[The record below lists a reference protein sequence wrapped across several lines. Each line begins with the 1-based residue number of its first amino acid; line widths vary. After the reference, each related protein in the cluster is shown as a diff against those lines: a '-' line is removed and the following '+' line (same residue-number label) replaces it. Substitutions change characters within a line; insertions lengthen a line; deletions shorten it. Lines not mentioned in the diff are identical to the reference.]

1 MFFIKSLWSIGIP
14 FHSTVS
20 PLILDQNSMVIQE
33 KEQLIKSSRREH
45 ILSLDSLVLGMKQAQ
60 NFDSIDA
67 VIKQCV
73 STGKAHLKKNEW
85 EKAELLFAKADELIP
100 AHDFNEKALFQL
112 NIANIYQ
119 QMGTHEKALYYY
131 QSAINLFDKAKNML
145 GKAQALHGAAKVNG
159 HLGDN
164 AKSIGLMHQA
174 IDIYRGIGNQ
184 EGIAKLSMDL
194 GCLFQKWNKNKVASQ
209 HFSEAYQYYQEQT
222 NLEKMIEIQI
232 KLGQIAVSDDQYQ
245 QALKYFSKV
254 DFMDRG
260 DSLTNN
266 SSLVALYKGDMYQ
279 KMEDYPKA
287 ISYYIKSCAIYQSE
301 YNQEG
306 HIIALQHLGET
317 YLLTK
322 DYKKADSSLTS
333 SLDLATIQHLKEYQM
348 TAWNL
353 LSELNSR
360 INNFDKAYIFLQKAN
375 EIKDEIYSLENE
387 KIINELAVKY
397 ETKKINE
404 AYQALIQKNKKT
416 NTALK
421 KQKDTG
427 SLTIII
433 ATFVVLVAIIIIIF
447 VIVRT
452 KESKKS
458 LALLTIKN
466 KKISDQKEILSIL
479 NEKLTQSREQYR
491 SIVENASVGMYQ
503 TSREGNIRFANVALR
518 KMLHYPED
526 LDISSINLS
535 SEQPSRQRFIDLI
548 EEKGV
553 ITGRED
559 IWKRYDGSFL
569 EVNESA
575 WKVIDNSGKTHYYEG
590 VVEDIS
596 KRKEAESALKESQM
610 KLTRMNEELIEKN
623 KQIEKVKNEAITANE
638 IKSIFLANVSHE
650 IRTPMNSII
659 GFSEILSQGSNN
671 DQQLHYINAIKSS
684 SSNLL
689 ALLNDILDLSKIQS
703 SEIELNYEPIS
714 LKRVT
719 NDVLKIFQLKCE
731 EKNLSLSVEFGNS
744 FPELINMDGLRMRQ
758 ILINLLG
765 NAFKFTE
772 KGGIQ
777 LKMNTTPNDEQHCN
791 LIIEINDTGIGI
803 AEEES
808 ETIFEAF
815 KQSKLLG
822 DKAYSGTGLG
832 LSISKQFID
841 LMGGKITFKS
851 QIGKGTTFTILIP
864 KVAICQN
871 LSKGNQSNYQQY
883 IETHRLQTHDLKKSG
898 KSDPVIPELTDCF
911 KTKLLLSFENEWIN
925 LNRSHLIPELNI
937 FAQHLKTFS
946 ETENIPW
953 LFTYADELLSACSRF
968 DVDKIEQINKK
979 FRDIFAQQTQN

>member
-1 MFFIKSLWSIGIP
+1 MVVLFLMKSSFSIGIP
-14 FHSTVS
+14 FNPRTS
-20 PLILDQNSMVIQE
+20 PLIQDVNTLDIQE
-33 KEQLIKSSRREH
+33 KEI
-45 ILSLDSLVLGMKQAQ
+45 
-60 NFDSIDA
+60 DSIKTLFKQYISVGKSHLEKKELKDA
-67 VIKQCV
+67 DRVFDQ
-73 STGKAHLKKNEW
+73 AN
-85 EKAELLFAKADELIP
+85 ELIP
-100 AHDFNEKALFQL
+100 DTNFNEKAQFHLD
-112 NIANIYQ
+112 IAYLLQ
-119 QMGTHEKALYYY
+119 QVGALEKSLYYY
-131 QSAINLFDKAKNML
+131 QSAINQFDKAKNML
-145 GKAQALHGAAKVNG
+145 GKAKASQGAATVTG

-184 EGIAKLSMDL
+184 EGIAQVSMDL

-232 KLGQIAVSDDQYQ
+232 KLGQMAVSDDQYQ

-266 SSLVALYKGDMYQ
+266 SGLVMLYKGDMYQ
-279 KMEDYPKA
+279 KMKDYSKA
-287 ISYYIKSCAIYQSE
+287 ISYFKKSCALYQSE
-301 YNQEG
+301 HNQEG
-306 HIIALQHLGET
+306 HITALQHLGESFLIT
-317 YLLTK
+317 S
-322 DYKKADSSLTS
+322 DYKRADSVLTS
-333 SLDLATIQHLKEYQM
+333 SLNLATIQNLKEYQM
-348 TAWNL
+348 TAWRL
-353 LSELNSR
+353 LSDLNSQ
-360 INNFDKAYIFLQKAN
+360 IKNYDKAYLFLQNATK
-375 EIKDEIYSLENE
+375 IKDEIYSLEST
-387 KIINELAVKY
+387 KIINELAIKY

-404 AYQALIQKNKKT
+404 VNQALAHKNELT

-427 SLTIII
+427 SLTIIL

-452 KESKKS
+452 RESKKS

-503 TSREGNIRFANVALR
+503 TSREGNIRFANNALR
-518 KMLHYPED
+518 KMLRYPD
-526 LDISSINLS
+526 TLDISSLNLS
-535 SEQPSRQRFIDLI
+535 TDQPSRQLFIDLI
-548 EEKGV
+548 EEKSV

-559 IWKRYDGSFL
+559 IWKRYDGTLL

-575 WKVIDNSGKTHYYEG
+575 WRVIDHSGETHYYEG

-596 KRKEAESALKESQM
+596 KRKEAELALKESQI
-610 KLTRMNEELIEKN
+610 KLQQMNEELIEKN
-623 KQIEKVKNEAITANE
+623 QQIEKVKNEAITANE

-671 DQQLHYINAIKSS
+671 EQQLHYINAIRSS

-714 LKRVT
+714 LRRVT

-731 EKNLSLSVEFGNS
+731 EKNLSLNVDYGESL
-744 FPELINMDGLRMRQ
+744 PELINIDGLRMRQ

-772 KGGIQ
+772 EGGIQ
-777 LKMNTTPNDEQHCN
+777 LKINTTLINKLYCN
-791 LIIEINDTGIGI
+791 LSIDIQDTGIGI

-841 LMGGKITFKS
+841 LMGGKISLKS

-864 KVAICQN
+864 KVEISQKKSN
-871 LSKGNQSNYQQY
+871 GSRSNYQQF
-883 IETHRLQTHDLKKSG
+883 IETNRLQTYHLQKKSN
-898 KSDPVIPELTDCF
+898 SDPVIPELTDCF
-911 KTKLLLSFENEWIN
+911 KTKLLLSFENEWAN
-925 LNRSHLIPELNI
+925 LNKSHLIPELNV

-953 LFTYADELLSACSRF
+953 LRTYADELLSACSRF

-979 FRDIFAQQTQN
+979 FRNIFAQQTQN